1 MSERSIEEILENID
15 TATTEEL
22 ARVADGSTMAENAG
36 AAQDE
41 KAEVA
46 EPAPSG
52 DAATEAKDAQKTDE
66 AAPIQT
72 RDGKHTIPYEVLAST
87 RAAKEA
93 AEATAKAEADARARA
108 EAQLADLQA
117 KLDAAQAGAPG
128 TAAADGVTMTP
139 EELAEMQEN
148 FPVMAKAYQAMQ
160 AELARVQ
167 SVATEQQ
174 RTQQAIQQGELARTV
189 QDHIDA
195 NPKLAHLQA
204 SDPVAWKRAVEIDD
218 QLRSNP
224 ATANLPMAERFTK
237 AAAAYEAIYG
247 AINVPA
253 TTATQEKPAT
263 PAAAKTV
270 DEVLAQAK
278 PTAPRSLSDLP
289 GGSAVASSEV
299 GNIENLSG
307 AEIGNNLMAMSPKAR
322 EAYLNS
328 LG

>member
-1 MSERSIEEILENID
+1 MVANASSVGDEAGAVQDEP
-15 TATTEEL
+15 A
-22 ARVADGSTMAENAG
+22 AVAD
-36 AAQDE
+36 
-41 KAEVA
+41 
-46 EPAPSG
+46 PAPSG
-52 DAATEAKDAQKTDE
+52 DAATETKDVQNIE

-72 RDGKHTIPYEVLAST
+72 RDGKHTIPYEVLANT

-93 AEATAKAEADARARA
+93 AEAQAKAEADARARA
-108 EAQLADLQA
+108 EAQLAELQA

-128 TAAADGVTMTP
+128 IAAADGVTLTP

-148 FPVMAKAYQAMQ
+148 FPVMAKAYQALQ

-167 SVATEQQ
+167 NAATVQQ
-174 RTQQAIQQGELARTV
+174 KAWQATQQDEVARTV
-189 QDHIDA
+189 QDHIDS

-224 ATANLPMAERFTK
+224 ATASLPMAERFTK

-247 AINVPA
+247 AINVP
-253 TTATQEKPAT
+253 TTATKET
-263 PAAAKTV
+263 PAAKTV
-270 DEVLAQAK
+270 DDVLAQAK
-278 PTAPRSLSDLP
+278 PAAPRSLSDLP

-299 GNIENLSG
+299 GNLENMSG
-307 AEIGNNLMAMSPKAR
+307 AEISNNLMAMSPKAR